1 MSYKE
6 EMYLVASETLMMNF
20 FAKINSILKKVSS

>member
-20 FAKINSILKKVSS
+20 FAKTNSIREKVSS